1 MSARTTR
8 ARVRLAATGSVLLL
22 PFMALFVAFYIAP
35 ILYAIW
41 QSLFTVERDSPL
53 GLGGA
58 REVFSGLK
66 NYIAAAGDSVFIESF
81 GRVLLF
87 GVVQVPVMIVLSV
100 ALAVMLDAASARA
113 PKLFRSFY
121 FLPYGVPGVVAS
133 IMWGFLYAPG
143 LSPLIDLIHGMG
155 IEVDFLGRDTVLW
168 SIANIVIWQSAGYS
182 VLIVAAQL
190 KAIPHDIIESATV
203 DGVSGWQLVRHIK
216 LPLIRPAIVLSS
228 VFAIIGTLQ
237 LFAEPF
243 VLGPRAPGITSG
255 YTPNIQI
262 YNQAFKLNN
271 YNLAAAESV
280 VLALVIM
287 ICSFGFM
294 WVFTRS
300 EDLK

>member
-1 MSARTTR
+1 MSSRTSARSR
-8 ARVRLAATGSVLLL
+8 RVFGAGAVLLA
-22 PFMALFVAFYIAP
+22 PFLIMFAIFYIAP
-35 ILYAIW
+35 IFYAIW
-41 QSLFTVERDSPL
+41 QSLFTVVRDGPL

-58 REVFSGLK
+58 TQMFAGFANYAAVLGDEVF
-66 NYIAAAGDSVFIESF
+66 IQSF

-87 GVVQVPVMIVLSV
+87 GAVQVPVMILLSV
-100 ALAVMLDAASARA
+100 TLAMLLDAASARL
-113 PKLFRSFY
+113 PKLFRSVY

-143 LSPLIDLIHGMG
+143 LSPIVDLVHALGIDI
-155 IEVDFLGRDTVLW
+155 DFLGREAVLW

-190 KAIPHDIIESATV
+190 KSIPHDIIESATV
-203 DGVSGWQLVRHIK
+203 DGATGWQLVRYIK

-237 LFAEPF
+237 LFAEPY
-243 VLGPRAPGITSG
+243 VLAPRATGITSG

-262 YNQAFKLNN
+262 YNQAFLLNN

-280 VLALVIM
+280 VLAVVIM
-287 ICSFGFM
+287 VCSFGFM
-294 WVFTRS
+294 WIFTRN
-300 EDLK
+300 EDLR